1 MPSGGVA
8 GGPRALR
15 RYVAVLVPPVVVAL
29 FAAVA
34 AALWPFVFPT
44 GDEPF
49 GDGPV
54 VALGGN
60 VPRVER
66 AVAIVDEPGAPR
78 PLILSAGSIEAGRQ
92 LGVDCRPPAVLC
104 VDPVPHNTYGEARTI
119 AALQGEHGWANVTA
133 VTDPF
138 HLTRSRLL
146 FERCVDV
153 PVRVVASG
161 PETRSRP
168 HRLLMAVRE
177 LASAAASFVVQRAC

>member
-1 MPSGGVA
+1 MAPDAVA
-8 GGPRALR
+8 SGPRALR
-15 RYVAVLVPPVVVAL
+15 RYVAVLVPPVVLVLLLGA
-29 FAAVA
+29 A
-34 AALWPFVFPT
+34 AALWPFVFPS

-66 AVAIVDEPGAPR
+66 AVAIVDETGAPR
-78 PLILSAGSIEAGRQ
+78 PLVLSAGSIEAGRQ
-92 LGVDCRPPAVLC
+92 LGIACRPPEVLC
-104 VDPVPHNTYGEARTI
+104 IEPVPHNTYGEARTV
-119 AALQGEHGWANVTA
+119 AVLQGEHGWANVTA

-153 PVRVVASG
+153 PVRVVVSG

-168 HRLLMAVRE
+168 HRLLVAVRE
-177 LASAAASFVVQRAC
+177 LASAAASFVVQRSC